1 MVSVRVEGMERLQRL
16 LERRLGPR
24 ARQEAMAKGINKTA
38 ATANAE
44 LTQGLSRHLD
54 RPTPFTMKAIKT
66 SKAKPKPE
74 PSAIVYV
81 QPLQMRYL
89 RWPIHGG
96 TIDSIITPAAGRL
109 NKYGNIVGK
118 SRAPRG
124 LKGIKGNNPKRFIAE
139 INGSYGVWQR
149 YGPKGRKVK
158 PIALVSRRSPRS
170 KIYDFEDIGTK
181 SVKRVLQRDV
191 REALIE
197 ALRAG

>member
-1 MVSVRVEGMERLQRL
+1 MVTVRVEGMDRLQRV

-24 ARQEAMAKGINKTA
+24 AMQEAMAKGINRTA
-38 ATANAE
+38 ETANAE

-66 SKAKPKPE
+66 SKARPKPE
-74 PSAIVYV
+74 PSAVVYV
-81 QPLQMRYL
+81 QPLQARYL
-89 RWPIHGG
+89 KWPIQGG

-109 NKYGNIVGK
+109 NKYGNIPGK
-118 SRAPRG
+118 RG
-124 LKGIKGNNPKRFIAE
+124 GLAKIKGANPRRFIAE
-139 INGSYGVWQR
+139 IKGGYGVWER

-158 PIALVSRRSPRS
+158 PIALVSKNSPRS

-191 REALIE
+191 RAALVE

>member
-1 MVSVRVEGMERLQRL
+1 MVSVRVEGLERIQRL

-24 ARQEAMAKGINKTA
+24 AMQEAMAKGINKTA

-54 RPTPFTMKAIKT
+54 RPTPFTLKAIKT

-81 QPLQMRYL
+81 QPLQARYL
-89 RWPIHGG
+89 KWPIYGG

-109 NKYGNIVGK
+109 NRYGNIPGK
-118 SRAPRG
+118 RG
-124 LKGIKGNNPKRFIAE
+124 GLEKIKGANPKRFIAE
-139 INGSYGVWQR
+139 IKGDYGVWQR

-170 KIYDFEDIGTK
+170 KIYDFEDIGKK

-191 REALIE
+191 REALVE
-197 ALRAG
+197 VLRGGR